1 MRRGM
6 GIAVMVL
13 LAALAADAVVV
24 RKLPRVNV
32 IENETISVDAQ
43 KATAVRSSNAT
54 VFSAALRES
63 GEALVSGARLGEA
76 TLDYVDDRGVFATR
90 PVTVVPPY
98 WDVLRRMFSEDPEI
112 SIDIVGDKVVIIGAT
127 ANVDTIKRVEQAK
140 ALDAAR
146 IVAQVSYS
154 TAQIGDL
161 VREFLSRSGITNI
174 AVNVVGRDVC
184 LSGRMYD
191 TQSIDQLRKRVEGFV
206 KDFPGMSVNTDE
218 LRIYKQKIMINIE
231 FVAYSDTM
239 TRDLGFSGPESITA
253 GMDLNFGYSYAKNT
267 GGSSSYGRN
276 RENKN
281 SSSAKT
287 GYETRNG
294 TTTSE
299 STLAGGSPIESV
311 ANRTGESSRTLTDS
325 SSIESALTRT
335 FTGESRKEGD
345 WSHTWNGGA
354 NARVDGVQATINLLK
369 KNGAAKSLYS
379 TTLSTQSGIEAEFQS
394 GGTFNIMTTPGAQS
408 NGDLVSIEYGYII
421 KTTPL
426 IIDDNTVNLDFS
438 LDNKEPMDDTGSRIS
453 RYTTKSKYLV
463 RPGESIAISGYKHN
477 TESETKKGTPWLS
490 KIPWIGPYLFG
501 NTSNE
506 VEMNDMLLVVT
517 VNWSVENDSEV
528 VAARLDEMKNRKI
541 EVEMP

>member
-6 GIAVMVL
+6 GVASMVL

-32 IENETISVDAQ
+32 IENEMVSVDAQ

-63 GEALVSGARLGEA
+63 GEAVISGARLGEA
-76 TLDYVDDRGVFATR
+76 NLDYVDARGVFATR

-127 ANVDTIKRVEQAK
+127 ANVDTIKRVDQAK
-140 ALDAAR
+140 ALDTSR

-184 LSGRMYD
+184 LAGRMYD
-191 TQSIDQLRKRVEGFV
+191 TQSIEQLRKRVEGFV

-239 TRDLGFSGPESITA
+239 TRNLGFSGPESITA
-253 GMDLNFGYSYAKNT
+253 GMDWNFGYKHDKQT
-267 GGSSSYGRN
+267 GGTHTGN
-276 RENKN
+276 RDGNFTRTTD
-281 SSSAKT
+281 SKT
-287 GYETRNG
+287 GSQGGAPVNDS
-294 TTTSE
+294 TTDE
-299 STLAGGSPIESV
+299 NFVSTLQ
-311 ANRTGESSRTLTDS
+311 D
-325 SSIESALTRT
+325 T
-335 FTGESRKEGD
+335 FTKDNNWHHNWE
-345 WSHTWNGGA
+345 GGA
-354 NARVDGVQATINLLK
+354 NARVEGVQATINLLK

-394 GGTFNIMTTPGAQS
+394 GGTFNLMTTPGAQS

-438 LDNKEPMDDTGSRIS
+438 LDNKEPMDDTGSRIA

-463 RPGESIAISGYKHN
+463 RPGESIAISGYRHN

-490 KIPWIGPYLFG
+490 NIPWIGPYLFG

-517 VNWSVENDSEV
+517 VNWSVENDSDI
-528 VAARLDEMKNRKI
+528 AAAHIEDLKNRKV

>member
-1 MRRGM
+1 MRREM
-6 GIAVMVL
+6 GIAAMVL
-13 LAALAADAVVV
+13 LASLAADAVVV
-24 RKLPRVNV
+24 RKLPRVTV
-32 IENETISVDAQ
+32 IENETVSVDAQ

-54 VFSAALRES
+54 ICLAALRES
-63 GEALVSGARLGEA
+63 GEAVISGARLGEA
-76 TLDYVDDRGVFATR
+76 NLDYVDARGVFATR

-140 ALDAAR
+140 ALDTSR

-161 VREFLSRSGITNI
+161 VREFLARSGITNI
-174 AVNVVGRDVC
+174 TVNVVGRDVC

-191 TQSIDQLRKRVEGFV
+191 TQSIDQLKKRVEGFV

-239 TRDLGFSGPESITA
+239 TRNLGFSGPESITA
-253 GMDLNFGYSYAKNT
+253 GMDWNFGYEHARNTTHGHDLSRERGRSYEFKNEPST
-267 GGSSSYGRN
+267 
-276 RENKN
+276 
-281 SSSAKT
+281 
-287 GYETRNG
+287 ETTRDAAGNE
-294 TTTSE
+294 TT
-299 STLAGGSPIESV
+299 
-311 ANRTGESSRTLTDS
+311 RTGENKDSTSRSVTD
-325 SSIESALTRT
+325 TVKDT
-335 FTGESRKEGD
+335 FTKANERSHD
-345 WSHTWNGGA
+345 WKGGA
-354 NARVDGVQATINLLK
+354 NARVEGVQATINLLK

-438 LDNKEPMDDTGSRIS
+438 LDNKEPMDDTGSRIA

-463 RPGESIAISGYKHN
+463 RPGESIAISGYRHN

-490 KIPWIGPYLFG
+490 NIPWIGPYLFG

-517 VNWSVENDSEV
+517 VNWSVDNDSDIA
-528 VAARLDEMKNRKI
+528 AARMEDLKTRKV

>member
-13 LAALAADAVVV
+13 LASLAADAVVV

-32 IENETISVDAQ
+32 IENEMVSVDAQ
-43 KATAVRSSNAT
+43 KATSVRSSNAT

-63 GEALVSGARLGEA
+63 GEAVVSGARLGEA
-76 TLDYVDDRGVFATR
+76 NLDYVDDRGVFATR

-127 ANVDTIKRVEQAK
+127 ANVDTIKRVDQAK
-140 ALDAAR
+140 ALDASR

-154 TAQIGDL
+154 TAQIGGL

-239 TRDLGFSGPESITA
+239 TRNLGFSGPESITA
-253 GMDLNFGYSYAKNT
+253 GMDWNIGYEHTKNT
-267 GGSSSYGRN
+267 GGSSSYGRDLVRN
-276 RENKN
+276 N
-281 SSSAKT
+281 SANAQAGYTTESSAI
-287 GYETRNG
+287 GGG
-294 TTTSE
+294 TTQT
-299 STLAGGSPIESV
+299 P
-311 ANRTGESSRTLTDS
+311 TDS
-325 SSIESALTRT
+325 SSIESAVSRT

-345 WSHTWNGGA
+345 WKHAWKGGA
-354 NARVDGVQATINLLK
+354 NASVAGVQATINLLK
-369 KNGAAKSLYS
+369 KNGAAKSLYA

-426 IIDDNTVNLDFS
+426 IIDDSTVNLDFS

-490 KIPWIGPYLFG
+490 NIPWIGPYLFG

-517 VNWSVENDSEV
+517 VNWSVENDSDI
-528 VAARLDEMKNRKI
+528 AATRMEDLKNRKI